1 MSVHLRV
8 YAELNDFV
16 KPDEQ
21 DTVLRRPFR
30 PHQMESPERTE
41 WPRCTARSCGWLS
54 SAGNNVTAHSD
65 NRFRPCVASASEPLW
80 GQR

>member
-21 DTVLRRPFR
+21 YTVLRQARLNATVAAIRSELNRPGA
-30 PHQMESPERTE
+30 PPALRTRGG
-41 WPRCTARSCGWLS
+41 PRTA
-54 SAGNNVTAHSD
+54 
-65 NRFRPCVASASEPLW
+65 
-80 GQR
+80 

>member
-8 YAELNDFV
+8 DAELDDFV

-30 PHQMESPERTE
+30 PHQMESPERNE
-41 WPRCTARSCGWLS
+41 WPRCRPGAA
-54 SAGNNVTAHSD
+54 AGSVPPGTT
-65 NRFRPCVASASEPLW
+65 
-80 GQR
+80 

>member
-8 YAELNDFV
+8 DAELNDLV

-41 WPRCTARSCGWLS
+41 CIG
-54 SAGNNVTAHSD
+54 AGQELGFAQFGREQRNRYSD
-65 NRFRPCVASASEPLW
+65 NRFRPWAASANEPLW

>member
-8 YAELNDFV
+8 DAELNDLV

-30 PHQMESPERTE
+30 LHLIESPERTE
-41 WPRCTARSCGWLS
+41 WPRYRPGPA
-54 SAGNNVTAHSD
+54 AGTV
-65 NRFRPCVASASEPLW
+65 RP
-80 GQR
+80 GTT

>member
-8 YAELNDFV
+8 DAELSDLV

-21 DTVLRRPFR
+21 DTVLRPVR

-41 WPRCTARSCGWLS
+41 WPRCMPEAE
-54 SAGNNVTAHSD
+54 AGSVRLGTT
-65 NRFRPCVASASEPLW
+65 
-80 GQR
+80 

>member
-21 DTVLRRPFR
+21 YTVLRCPFR
-30 PHQMESPERTE
+30 PYQMESPECRE
-41 WPRCTARSCGWLS
+41 WPRCKPGAV
-54 SAGNNVTAHSD
+54 AGSVRPGQRNRYSD
-65 NRFRPCVASASEPLW
+65 NRFRPCAASAREPLW

>member
-21 DTVLRRPFR
+21 YTVLRRP
-30 PHQMESPERTE
+30 SGRT
-41 WPRCTARSCGWLS
+41 
-54 SAGNNVTAHSD
+54 
-65 NRFRPCVASASEPLW
+65 
-80 GQR
+80 